1 MLQEDLSFTATKAQV
16 RSIQQSKEGG
26 RTGLSILECIKAERS
41 QRKRKHKYYI
51 FLLEIINKYTGIT
64 TKNSLPLFQPRK
76 KISKNYKKVFL
87 IEDLS
92 KRDNN
97 TIQYLESKYSISFTI
112 PNQLNVQKKDRY
124 ITGFPVLDSRT
135 TNQFTEFELTCDKVK
150 EMKLINEQ
158 RGKSTWFKD
167 FCSNFNS
174 LGNFSLQEIKKDPSI
189 RTKTNL
195 KNYLTNLK
203 YIVRKPFWTNDEG
216 KSIIS
221 LYLFSREE
229 ELFFTD
235 QIYEFLI
242 QELKIKEIVDD
253 HFDTIPCIIERA
265 SSLGTD
271 DFLNKH
277 SNYSKFLKKDKKI
290 LIEIEAKEDLKK
302 FKEEYRIY
310 K

>member
-1 MLQEDLSFTATKAQV
+1 
-16 RSIQQSKEGG
+16 
-26 RTGLSILECIKAERS
+26 
-41 QRKRKHKYYI
+41 
-51 FLLEIINKYTGIT
+51 
-64 TKNSLPLFQPRK
+64 
-76 KISKNYKKVFL
+76 
-87 IEDLS
+87 
-92 KRDNN
+92 
-97 TIQYLESKYSISFTI
+97 
-112 PNQLNVQKKDRY
+112 
-124 ITGFPVLDSRT
+124 
-135 TNQFTEFELTCDKVK
+135 
-150 EMKLINEQ
+150 MKLINEQ

-167 FCSNFNS
+167 FCSDFNS

-242 QELKIKEIVDD
+242 KELKIKEIVDD
-253 HFDTIPCIIERA
+253 HFDTIPSIIERA

-271 DFLNKH
+271 DFLNNH
-277 SNYSKFLKKDKKI
+277 SNYGKFLKKDKKK
-290 LIEIEAKEDLKK
+290 LIEIEAKEDL
-302 FKEEYRIY
+302 FNFREEYRIY